1 MAPGGADDDA
11 SPDEAND
18 LGGLTQ
24 LTPGT
29 VLAQRYGIM
38 SFLGK
43 GGMGAVYAARDYQL
57 EDEVALKVLHPRLA
71 ADSAYRQRLRSEVRL
86 ARRVSHPNVCRVHD
100 IGQDG
105 DKLFVTMERVR
116 GDSLRQMMRAVA
128 AGAAAVPLARAI
140 DLVVQLCSALAAA
153 HRAGVLHRDVK
164 PDNIVSEE
172 HRAVLT
178 DFGVAGLTTD
188 PTLGRLIAGT
198 PAYIAP
204 EVLRGEP
211 FDARSDVFGAAVVAY
226 ELLAGRVPFP
236 TRSLDDATRR
246 ASSRPRP
253 LALPA
258 QTGAPAIRAALD
270 QVLAQALDFDPAH
283 RLASADRLAE
293 GLASAARGG
302 YGELRAPVRAD
313 DEPTPA
319 SAPTPPP
326 TPPALIAP
334 ATPVTRPGSRR
345 PELRVATVLVFR
357 CDEYGLDREPAADD
371 ESVETR
377 LVPLAVPGEDLERVI
392 VDLGGTPIAVDAL
405 SITALFGAPTSLGD
419 DAARAARAARALI
432 DRTQGGRAGLD
443 TTRVLLRAG
452 TAELAA
458 TDGLATAIALAAAA
472 APGEA
477 LASAP
482 TGRQLA
488 AHFDLAPGPDIGGE
502 RTLVLQHAR
511 PTTSATVTYRGR
523 ELTRLVAL
531 AERCFIE
538 RRPRVVIVRAPAGY
552 GKSRLQAALAARLAE
567 RRELDWLS
575 ATAAPL
581 GETAPLA
588 LLRSADPAWFTAAI
602 SAGLADRAQA
612 LAAARRW
619 LGERALRRPVA
630 VAFEDVQW
638 ADEASRALID
648 SLRAGLDDVPVFVV
662 VFERA
667 DDDRPAAAQPGVE
680 VITLAPLDDAD
691 ATALARQLAPAAT
704 DDAIA
709 LVVARAA
716 GNPFFVEELARDAA
730 ERGARSGPVGA
741 LPATVEAVVQ
751 ARLDRLPAD
760 ARDVLAAA
768 AVVGR
773 WFWREAVARALAHPL
788 GDAALDGA
796 LAELEHRG
804 LIAPASPALVDDDRY
819 RFVQA
824 VARDVAYGRIP
835 PRDRRAAHV
844 AVAAW
849 LERAATPDDA
859 EVLLALAHHRD
870 QSGDDAAAALAYQ
883 AAGRRCLELFAYG
896 EAAVALRRAVALA
909 AHVDV
914 ELAELYGDAVVEGT
928 SLDDAEAAYQRAIGQ
943 PGLTA
948 ERQARLWYKLGT
960 VASRRGDGVRA
971 VERFERGLAAI
982 SAVADVDPRTPAL
995 LDGMLGWTLGY
1006 QLGAN
1011 DRGLPHCER
1020 AVALLENT
1028 PHRRDL
1034 AHALSRLGATYMRA
1048 GRFRDQLRCN
1058 QRNLTIAEELG
1069 DVHMQLVA
1077 SINLG
1082 VVLGVIGD
1090 LAGAIERTEAARIL
1104 CARTGARTTAGLV
1117 ASNLGGYWLERGD
1130 LDRAQRW
1137 LDEGIAIAEQVGD
1150 RRILPEAF
1158 QFAARIRAARG
1169 DLAGAAR
1176 WAQQALALAREQGS
1190 TLDIGVVQRLLA
1202 ALAARAGDPA
1212 AALRLIGESR
1222 ALLGPIDD
1230 FEAARTDAAHAR
1242 ILARVGAPEAAAARA
1257 QARAVFERLGTAREL
1272 EVLDDLDEVR

>member
-1 MAPGGADDDA
+1 MALGGADDDRGP
-11 SPDEAND
+11 SDPDDANEP
-18 LGGLTQ
+18 GGPARLP
-24 LTPGT
+24 PGT

-38 SFLGK
+38 AFLGK
-43 GGMGAVYAARDYQL
+43 GGMGTVYAARDYQL
-57 EDEVALKVLHPRLA
+57 EDEVALKILHPRLA

-100 IGQDG
+100 IAQDG
-105 DKLFVTMERVR
+105 DKLFVTMERVK
-116 GDSLRQMMRAVA
+116 GDSLRQILRAVA
-128 AGAAAVPLARAI
+128 AGEAAVPLARAI

-188 PTLGRLIAGT
+188 PALGRLIAGT

-236 TRSLDDATRR
+236 TRNLDDATRR
-246 ASSRPRP
+246 ASSRPKP
-253 LALPA
+253 LPLPA
-258 QTGAPAIRAALD
+258 TAASPAVRAALD
-270 QVLAQALDFDPAH
+270 KVLAHALDFDPLH
-283 RLASADRLAE
+283 RIGSADRLAE
-293 GLASAARGG
+293 ALATAARGG
-302 YGELRAPVRAD
+302 FGELRAAVRVD
-313 DEPTPA
+313 DEPTPT
-319 SAPTPPP
+319 SAPSL
-326 TPPALIAP
+326 AAP
-334 ATPVTRPGSRR
+334 TPVTRPGPKR

-357 CDEYGLDREPAADD
+357 CLALGSERDRALAPDEDD
-371 ESVETR
+371 GGDTR
-377 LVPLAVPGEDLERVI
+377 LVPLEVPGEDLERVI
-392 VDLGGTPIAVDAL
+392 VDLGGTPIAVEAL
-405 SITALFGAPTSLGD
+405 AITALFGAPTSLGD

-432 DRTQGGRAGLD
+432 ERTTDGRAGLD
-443 TTRVLLRAG
+443 TTRVLLRPGSAD
-452 TAELAA
+452 LAA
-458 TDGLATAIALAAAA
+458 TDSLATATALADAAAA
-472 APGEA
+472 GQA
-477 LASAP
+477 LVSPP

-488 AHFDLAPGPDIGGE
+488 AHFDLAPGGLVGGE
-502 RTLVLQHAR
+502 RALVLSHAR
-511 PTTSATVTYRGR
+511 PAASPTVTFRGR
-523 ELTRLVAL
+523 ELARLLAL
-531 AERCFIE
+531 AERCFTE
-538 RRPRVVIVRAPAGY
+538 RKPRIVVVRAPAGF

-588 LLRSADPAWFTAAI
+588 LLRSANPDWFAAALA
-602 SAGLADRAQA
+602 AGFADRDQA
-612 LAAARRW
+612 MAAARRW
-619 LGERALRRPVA
+619 LSQRALRRPVA

-638 ADEASRALID
+638 ADQASRDLIA
-648 SLRAGLDDVPVFVV
+648 SLRVGLDDVPVFVAI
-662 VFERA
+662 FERA
-667 DDDRPAAAQPGVE
+667 DDDRPAPSAPGVE
-680 VITLAPLDDAD
+680 VITLGPLDDAD
-691 ATALARQLAPAAT
+691 ATALARQLAPSAS

-730 ERGARSGPVGA
+730 ERGGKSAAA

-751 ARLDRLPAD
+751 TRLDRLPSAE
-760 ARDVLAAA
+760 REVIAAA

-788 GDAALDGA
+788 GDAELDGA

-804 LIAPASPALVDDDRY
+804 LIAPASPAMVDDDRY
-819 RFVQA
+819 RFAQA
-824 VARDVAYGRIP
+824 VTRDVAYGRLA

-849 LERAATPDDA
+849 LERTAASDDA
-859 EVLLALAHHRD
+859 EVLLAIAHHRD
-870 QSGDDAAAALAYQ
+870 HGGDEAAAALAYR
-883 AAGRRCLELFAYG
+883 AAGTRCLELFAFG
-896 EAAVALRRAVALA
+896 EAAGALRRAVALA
-909 AHVDV
+909 PVVDG
-914 ELAELYGDAVVEGT
+914 ELAELFGDAVIEGA
-928 SLDDAEAAYQRAIGQ
+928 SLDDAEAAYQRAIDQ
-943 PGLTA
+943 PNLGAART
-948 ERQARLWYKLGT
+948 ARLWYKLGN
-960 VASRRGDGVRA
+960 VASRRGDGTRA
-971 VERFERGLAAI
+971 VERFERGLAL
-982 SAVADVDPRTPAL
+982 VGPWADADPRTPAL

-1020 AVALLENT
+1020 AVARLEGT

-1034 AHALSRLGATYMRA
+1034 AHALSRLGAAYMRA
-1048 GRFRDQLRCN
+1048 GRFHDQLRCN
-1058 QRNLTIAEELG
+1058 QRNLAIAEELG
-1069 DVHMQLVA
+1069 DIHMQLVA
-1077 SINLG
+1077 NINLG

-1090 LAGAIERTEAARIL
+1090 LAGAIERTEAARVQ
-1104 CARTGARTTAGLV
+1104 CARTGSRTSAGLV
-1117 ASNLGGYWLERGD
+1117 ASNLGGYWLELGE

-1158 QFAARIRAARG
+1158 QFAARIRAGKG

-1176 WAQQALALAREQGS
+1176 WAQQALAIAREQGS
-1190 TLDIGVVQRLLA
+1190 ALDTGMIQRLCAQLA
-1202 ALAARAGDPA
+1202 ARTGDRATALAAIA
-1212 AALRLIGESR
+1212 ESR

-1242 ILARVGAPEAAAARA
+1242 IAARFGYPEAAALRAR
-1257 QARAVFERLGTAREL
+1257 ARAVFERLGTAREL
-1272 EVLDDLDEVR
+1272 AVLDDPDEVR